1 MHKALQL
8 NASLPYPHLV
18 TLFHQHFNIPLDSEP
33 YVPIK
38 RSFLIGAAVI
48 ASFGY
53 RKEHDGSW
61 VKKGAQSIDEEG
73 NLPVGEDLSLLQR
86 ILDRFD
92 GLQTFFGERF
102 DALELQVDMRFDEM
116 DSRITK
122 VEGDVSH
129 IRTCFDLPPPPRP
142 SS

>member
-1 MHKALQL
+1 MSTSH
-8 NASLPYPHLV
+8 LPYPHLV
-18 TLFHQHFNIPLDSEP
+18 TLFLQHFNIRLDFES

-38 RSFLIGAAVI
+38 RSFFIGAAVI

-61 VKKGAQSIDEEG
+61 VKKGAQPHDDEG
-73 NLPVGEDLSLLQR
+73 HLPVEEDSSFLQS

-92 GLQTFFGERF
+92 GLQTYVSERF

-122 VEGDVSH
+122 VEGDVTY
-129 IRTCFDLPPPPRP
+129 IRTFFDLPPPPP
-142 SS
+142 SF

>member
-1 MHKALQL
+1 MHKALRL
-8 NASLPYPHLV
+8 NASLLYPYLV
-18 TLFHQHFNIPLDSEP
+18 TLFLQHFNIPLDSEP

-61 VKKGAQSIDEEG
+61 AKMGAQPIDDEG
-73 NLPVGEDLSLLQR
+73 HGGEDSSLLQK

-92 GLQTFFGERF
+92 GLQTFVGERF
-102 DALELQVDMRFDEM
+102 DTLELQVDMCFNEM
-116 DSRITK
+116 ESRITK
-122 VEGDVSH
+122 VEEDVSY
-129 IRTCFDLPPPPRP
+129 IRTSFDLPPPPPP

>member
-1 MHKALQL
+1 M
-8 NASLPYPHLV
+8 
-18 TLFHQHFNIPLDSEP
+18 
-33 YVPIK
+33 
-38 RSFLIGAAVI
+38 I

-61 VKKGAQSIDEEG
+61 VKKGAQPIDEEG
-73 NLPVGEDLSLLQR
+73 HLPVGEDSSVLQR

-92 GLQTFFGERF
+92 GLQTFVGERF

-122 VEGDVSH
+122 VEGDVSY
-129 IRTCFDLPPPPRP
+129 IRTCFDLP
-142 SS
+142 SSYISSIFNIISTLISSRVFGYIIILFEQFTISLFAWYV